1 MASLNSSLFNFP
13 VKLYLQYQWCRH
25 LYSKLLKHQSSP
37 PRMVQIN
44 PKSPVCR
51 VRYRGTANVIIVT
64 SRNDRGVRP
73 HGRMSHYSNARVT
86 CDNVCL
92 PPIREG
98 KHNVR
103 RYNAYTEWFLS
114 WNKKVIFLKSYCCK
128 QYIRDL
134 QMDN

>member
-73 HGRMSHYSNARVT
+73 HVTLQHLTLNARVT

-103 RYNAYTEWFLS
+103 IMHTQNYFYLET
-114 WNKKVIFLKSYCCK
+114 KK
-128 QYIRDL
+128 
-134 QMDN
+134 